1 MFYLL
6 HPGNI
11 THMYSF
17 SIGLTGI
24 VIVKY
29 REDCTSSFS
38 AYIDYALYALKL
50 DSIQSCAV
58 YKVYL

>member
-29 REDCTSSFS
+29 REDCTSSVS
-38 AYIDYALYALKL
+38 TYIDYALYALKL
-50 DSIQSCAV
+50 N
-58 YKVYL
+58 